1 MFRFEGT
8 TCRRGADPTAAA
20 GDRDGSTTL
29 SLVAN
34 STNRPAKRRVAG
46 SGRATP
52 KGTKPGEHPDAS
64 ARYTPPV
71 PKEFKVSPRWVPVMM
86 FALLGIGSVIIIIN
100 YLGVLPGGTSNTYLL
115 IGLGLILG
123 AIVTATQWR

>member
-1 MFRFEGT
+1 
-8 TCRRGADPTAAA
+8 
-20 GDRDGSTTL
+20 
-29 SLVAN
+29 
-34 STNRPAKRRVAG
+34 VAG